1 MAKRTWIAT
10 GIAALGAGALAYVVT
25 VPPPGP
31 RSIRQFDP
39 DRTAD
44 LELRMWQ
51 AYYAKQR
58 LRLFGLLVTMLREQ
72 YHYSWATATHE
83 AFYLARAAAT
93 FGDATSDYER
103 VLPDLDRGYA
113 IARSWLGARFD
124 PAAVARAELA

>member
-1 MAKRTWIAT
+1 MTRVRWIAVGLT
-10 GIAALGAGALAYVVT
+10 LLIGATLIYGITAAPV
-25 VPPPGP
+25 GP
-31 RSIRQFDP
+31 RTLRQFDP
-39 DRTAD
+39 NRMAD

-93 FGDATSDYER
+93 FGNATSDYER

-124 PAAVARAELA
+124 P